1 MNRIFGWLVEAAP
14 QQKRALLAAS
24 LGWMLDSMD
33 VMLYALVLGQVQRA
47 MHLSAAMSGAMMS
60 ATLVFAAI
68 GGIAFGWFADRFGRA
83 RALTTSMLVYSVATA
98 LCGLTRTPSELM
110 LCRIVLGLGM
120 GGEWASGAA
129 LVAEVWSAQHR
140 AKALALMQSSWAVGY
155 ALGAA
160 VVALVL
166 PHFGWRA
173 VFFVGI
179 LPALITIWIQRR
191 VHEPEPW
198 KREIRVDKPKTR
210 RLFRGT
216 LGYSVLI
223 CASMNA
229 AALFAYWGLFTWMP
243 RFLSAPIAEGG
254 RGLSIAQTSAWTIV
268 MQAGTFLG
276 YILFGYIADRYNR
289 KYTYISF
296 LVVAALLV
304 PAFAFVR
311 SPGALLAIGPLV
323 GFFGTGY
330 FSGFVVIASELFPTS
345 LRATAMGLVY
355 NIGRVVSAAAPYFIG
370 HISEHAGLGYALS
383 TTSAAFL
390 LAALIATALRPPQNV
405 TTKSSRRVSAKL
417 SNQSR

>member
-1 MNRIFGWLVEAAP
+1 MSRIFGWLAEAS
-14 QQKRALLAAS
+14 QEQKRAMLAAC

-47 MHLSAAMSGAMMS
+47 MHLSAAISGAMMS
-60 ATLVFAAI
+60 ATLLSAAV

-83 RALTTSMLVYSVATA
+83 RALTTSMLVYSIATA
-98 LCGLTRTPSELM
+98 LCGATRTPAELI

-129 LVAEVWSAQHR
+129 LVAEVWPAQHR
-140 AKALALMQSSWAVGY
+140 AKALALVQSSWAVGY

-160 VVALVL
+160 VVALVM

-179 LPALITIWIQRR
+179 VPALVTIWIQRSVR
-191 VHEPEPW
+191 EPEAW
-198 KREIRVDKPKTR
+198 KREIRVYKPETR

-223 CASMNA
+223 CASMNG
-229 AALFAYWGLFTWMP
+229 AALFGYWGLFTWMP
-243 RFLSAPIAEGG
+243 RFLSASTAEGG
-254 RGLSIAQTSAWTIV
+254 RGLSISQTSTWTIV

-304 PAFAFVR
+304 PIFAFVR
-311 SPGALLAIGPLV
+311 SPGALLAIGPLI

-330 FSGFVVIASELFPTS
+330 FSGFVVIASELFPTA
-345 LRATAMGLVY
+345 LRATAMGFVY

-370 HISEHAGLGYALS
+370 HVSEQAGLGYALS
-383 TTSAAFL
+383 TTSAAFV
-390 LAALIATALRPPQNV
+390 LAALIATALR
-405 TTKSSRRVSAKL
+405 SS
-417 SNQSR
+417 QSRTQTTAWFGEEAR

>member
-1 MNRIFGWLVEAAP
+1 LNRIFGWLVEASP

-47 MHLSAAMSGAMMS
+47 MHLSAALSGAMMS
-60 ATLVFAAI
+60 ATLLSAAI

-83 RALTTSMLVYSVATA
+83 RALTTSMLVYSIATA
-98 LCGLTRTPSELM
+98 LCGLARTPSEL
-110 LCRIVLGLGM
+110 LLSRIVLGLGM

-129 LVAEVWSAQHR
+129 LVAEVWPAPHR
-140 AKALALMQSSWAVGY
+140 AKALALVQSSWAVGY

-160 VVALVL
+160 VVALVM

-179 LPALITIWIQRR
+179 LPALITIWIQRS
-191 VHEPEPW
+191 VHEPEAW
-198 KREIRVDKPKTR
+198 KREIRVDKPQTR

-254 RGLSIAQTSAWTIV
+254 RGLSVAQTSAWTIV

-289 KYTYISF
+289 KY
-296 LVVAALLV
+296 
-304 PAFAFVR
+304 
-311 SPGALLAIGPLV
+311 
-323 GFFGTGY
+323 
-330 FSGFVVIASELFPTS
+330 PT
-345 LRATAMGLVY
+345 
-355 NIGRVVSAAAPYFIG
+355 
-370 HISEHAGLGYALS
+370 
-383 TTSAAFL
+383 
-390 LAALIATALRPPQNV
+390 
-405 TTKSSRRVSAKL
+405 
-417 SNQSR
+417 